1 MMSSI
6 TANIV
11 SPTARQPY
19 SVVIGMMIQP
29 QPKITLD
36 NPGQQLLKISKAS
49 KKKLKMNYVEKI
61 LSPELEQDTINYNN
75 C

>member
-36 NPGQQLLKISKAS
+36 NPGQQLVTKISKAP
-49 KKKLKMNYVEKI
+49 KKNLKRKPVEKI
-61 LSPELEQDTINYNN
+61 ISPEL
-75 C
+75 